1 MSIKGFTG
9 QLLRVDL
16 TTGDIKKDPLPEES
30 VLREYLGGIGL
41 GMKIILD
48 EVDPSVQP
56 LDAAA
61 PLMFMTGPL
70 AGTSA
75 PSSSNLAVVSLNA
88 NTPYAVATGHTHG
101 YWAAYLRHA
110 GYDGIVFTGQSE
122 KPVYLWVDDDRVEI
136 RDASAVW
143 GKDTRDTERLIKRE
157 LGDEEKISVAC
168 IGPAG
173 EAMLHGASVKNDR
186 NHGASKGSVGA
197 VMGSKRLKAV
207 AVRGT
212 GQVALCDPDAFVEV
226 TQKWQKD
233 VLKDPKPGEGEPSIG
248 KLLNNG
254 GVTRLYTHIGDSNLL
269 AAKNLTEP
277 TWGEAFS
284 HRLVKAV
291 EDGDWTI
298 TPKESYNCD
307 VACAYDCRINKGTYA
322 GFTAS
327 MCGGGENIEGA
338 AGLVAIEDP
347 TEAII
352 LTDHMDA
359 IGMDSS
365 VGGALMGMAF
375 ELYDRGIIT
384 KEDTGGLDLTWGN
397 FETAQTLLD
406 QMCSGEGFGGKVL
419 AKGLKEAAR
428 ILGPEAE
435 ACVLHIRGGGYN
447 MHDWRS
453 AWSVL
458 LGQVVA
464 GAGVCW
470 QGPGVDA
477 WTTEPDLG
485 YTELGTPFET
495 EGKAEAVARTQIKKL
510 WEDTLGVCWFACW
523 GVGGVLDYSSKAI
536 ALATGWSDFDRDEAM
551 LIGER
556 MVNMQR
562 LIAVKRGFKAG
573 DEFDISHRL
582 LEAPTVGAA
591 AGKTIKPHLKGMVH
605 EYYDIMGWDKDTGT
619 PTEQTLERVGL
630 GGNL

>member
-1 MSIKGFTG
+1 MSRNGFT
-9 QLLRVDL
+9 QLLRVNL
-16 TTGDIKKDPLPEES
+16 TTGEIRKEPLPDDAQ
-30 VLREYLGGIGL
+30 LRPYLGGIGL
-41 GMKIILD
+41 GMKMILD

-56 LDAAA
+56 LDPEA
-61 PLMFMTGPL
+61 PLMLMTGPL
-70 AGTSA
+70 AGTPA
-75 PSSSNLAVVSLNA
+75 PSSSNLAVVSLNV

-110 GYDGIVFTGQSE
+110 GYDGIIVTGRSD
-122 KPVYLWVDDDRVEI
+122 KPVYLWIDDDKVEI
-136 RDASAVW
+136 RDAAAVW

-186 NHGASKGSVGA
+186 NHGASKGSGGA

-212 GQVALCDPDAFVEV
+212 GVVPLADADAFVAV
-226 TQKWQKD
+226 TQQWQKD
-233 VLKDPKPGEGEPSIG
+233 VLKDPKPGQGEASLG

-254 GVTRLYTHIGDSNLL
+254 GVTRLYTQIGDSNLL
-269 AAKNLTEP
+269 AAKNLTDP

-284 HRLVKAV
+284 HRLCKAV

-298 TPKESYNCD
+298 TPKESYNCEI
-307 VACAYDCRINKGTYA
+307 ACAYDCKINKGEYA

-338 AGLVAIEDP
+338 AGLIAVEDP
-347 TEAII
+347 AEAMV
-352 LTDHMDA
+352 LTDYMDGLG
-359 IGMDSS
+359 IDSS
-365 VGGALMGMAF
+365 VGGALMGMAY
-375 ELYDRGIIT
+375 ELYNRGIIT
-384 KEDTGGLDLTWGN
+384 KDDTGGLDLTWGN
-397 FETAQTLLD
+397 FDSARTLLD
-406 QMCSGEGFGGKVL
+406 QMCSGEGFGGEVL
-419 AKGLKEAAR
+419 AKGLKESAR
-428 ILGPEAE
+428 LLGPEAE
-435 ACVLHIRGGGYN
+435 DCVLHIRGGGYN

-485 YTELGTPFET
+485 YTEFGTPFTT

-510 WEDTLGVCWFACW
+510 WEDTLGICWFACW

-536 ALATGWSDFDRDEAM
+536 ALATGWSDFDAKEAM
-551 LIGER
+551 EIGER

-562 LIAVKRGFKAG
+562 LIAIKRGFQPE
-573 DEFDISHRL
+573 DEFDISKRL
-582 LEAPTVGAA
+582 LEAPTVGSA
-591 AGKTIKPHLKGMVH
+591 AGKTIAPHLKGMVH
-605 EYYDIMGWDKDTGT
+605 EYYDIMGWDKGT
-619 PTEQTLERVGL
+619 AKPTDETLARFGL
-630 GGNL
+630 AGM